1 MSLICD
7 TINSMNNVL
16 ILVGLLGL
24 GLIWGSFINALVWRL
39 HEKRDWVTE
48 RSECPHCHHQL
59 ASKDLIPVV
68 SYLMLKGKCRY
79 CKKPILDTPVSEL
92 LTPTLF
98 LLSYIFW
105 PSELTGA
112 GLFLF
117 IAWLVF
123 IIGFVALAIYD
134 LRWYILPNK
143 MVFPIIG
150 LAAVQV
156 LIMPLAYHY
165 SWHTVLDAALGALTL
180 SGLFYIIFQISGGT
194 WIGGGDV
201 KLAMALGLLAGDPLR
216 SMLLLFFASFIGSVA
231 AIPIIAKNGLKSKIK
246 LPFGPLLIVGLILV
260 QLFGSSVISWYSNLA
275 GF

>member
-24 GLIWGSFINALVWRL
+24 GLVWGSFINALVWRL

>member
-1 MSLICD
+1 
-7 TINSMNNVL
+7 MNNVL

-68 SYLMLKGKCRY
+68 SFLMLKGKCRY
-79 CKKPILDTPVSEL
+79 CKKPIPDTPVSEL
-92 LTPTLF
+92 LTPALF
-98 LLSYIFW
+98 ILSYVFW

-117 IAWLVF
+117 IAWLIF

-134 LRWYILPNK
+134 LRWYLLPNK

-156 LIMPLAYHY
+156 LIMPLVYHY

-246 LPFGPLLIVGLILV
+246 LPFGPLLIAGLILV